1 MLEIKDRQ
9 TAKFL
14 KSKILEV
21 VNKYGVGIDQIFSI
35 TCDNGANMLA
45 AVRELKQEVELLA
58 LESEINDDQD
68 KEDHEFTAALNN
80 EFQENLN
87 LVRCAVHTLQLAIL
101 DVVDKSDDAV
111 KRVTTIA
118 KKCKSI
124 KYKPTFELAKST
136 YPPVWGQTR
145 WGGIYNMMESFI
157 DQETFFRELAVQ
169 FPELGNISSDI
180 NQNHVNAIHN

>member
-9 TAKFL
+9 TARFL
-14 KSKILEV
+14 KGKILEV
-21 VNKYGVGIDQIFSI
+21 VNAYGVGIEQIFSV

-58 LESEINDDQD
+58 LESETTEDQD
-68 KEDHEFTAALNN
+68 KEDHDFTAALNN

-101 DVVDKSDDAV
+101 DVVDKSNEAV
-111 KRVTTIA
+111 KRVTAIA
-118 KKCKSI
+118 KKCKNI
-124 KYKPTFELAKST
+124 KYKSSFELAKSS

-145 WGGIYNMMESFI
+145 WGGIYKMMEYFI
-157 DQETFFRELAVQ
+157 EQETFFKDLAVQ
-169 FPELGNISSDI
+169 FPELGNIC
-180 NQNHVNAIHN
+180 